1 MTFKDE
7 NETHRVTGFFSRL
20 YGSVFKGN
28 GNNIEKGIL
37 TGIQYVLIDEDS
49 GFNNADKHNITT
61 LKYTP
66 YYGLD
71 QIEVDNLFNHFDIS
85 NDKKEVI
92 KSFYNGYHIKDI
104 NSTFT
109 PKYNIYSLIKYLDAQ
124 DQGLEGYWQE
134 TKSFD
139 FIKNLFNKKEIL
151 SDILDLI
158 NQKSIVFDLNTK
170 FSKNDFKKLVKIIN
184 ESDHSKI
191 TQAGKDTLYSYLLIT
206 GYLTNS
212 PDDGGYHIPNTEIIK
227 PFAQEL
233 KTYFKTIYKIPQ
245 KNFTDSTK
253 NLGEIFTK
261 IENDV
266 YNYKEAVDAFSN
278 SFQEI
283 ILSLFQDKQNL
294 PHANEDL
301 FHSLV
306 NIVALNT
313 VGKTMGTEIYTKK
326 VIDGQYTSKKGRAD
340 IILANENT
348 GMIIEMKYD
357 GDVEKA
363 LEQAQE
369 YENLIK
375 DKTTKLFIG
384 LNVTKDKKV
393 EVKHLLNFNVAKKQ

>member
-1 MTFKDE
+1 MVIGGVMVAAE
-7 NETHRVTGFFSRL
+7 A
-20 YGSVFKGN
+20 
-28 GNNIEKGIL
+28 L
-37 TGIQYVLIDEDS
+37 TLLNVGLTAID
-49 GFNNADKHNITT
+49 A
-61 LKYTP
+61 
-66 YYGLD
+66 
-71 QIEVDNLFNHFDIS
+71 V
-85 NDKKEVI
+85 
-92 KSFYNGYHIKDI
+92 
-104 NSTFT
+104 
-109 PKYNIYSLIKYLDAQ
+109 
-124 DQGLEGYWQE
+124 
-134 TKSFD
+134 SFD

-151 SDILDLI
+151 PDILDLV

-306 NIVALNT
+306 NIIALNT

-340 IILANENT
+340 IILAS
-348 GMIIEMKYD
+348 
-357 GDVEKA
+357 
-363 LEQAQE
+363 
-369 YENLIK
+369 
-375 DKTTKLFIG
+375 
-384 LNVTKDKKV
+384 KKPG
-393 EVKHLLNFNVAKKQ
+393 